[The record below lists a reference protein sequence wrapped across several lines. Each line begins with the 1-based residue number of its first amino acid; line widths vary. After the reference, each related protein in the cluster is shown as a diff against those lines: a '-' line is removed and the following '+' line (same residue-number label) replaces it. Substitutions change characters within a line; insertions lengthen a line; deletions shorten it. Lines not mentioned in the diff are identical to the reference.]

1 MPSVKA
7 SPGESESGGRIVGR
21 STEAEIQE
29 LARIAAEGDLAEVHA
44 YVESMLERG
53 DSLASVAS
61 SLLTPAAHKL
71 ADEWSLGDRSDD
83 EVLRGLDHIHRV
95 ARGMVERG

>member
-71 ADEWSLGDRSDD
+71 ADECWEIAHPRFW
-83 EVLRGLDHIHRV
+83 VLRGLDHIHRV